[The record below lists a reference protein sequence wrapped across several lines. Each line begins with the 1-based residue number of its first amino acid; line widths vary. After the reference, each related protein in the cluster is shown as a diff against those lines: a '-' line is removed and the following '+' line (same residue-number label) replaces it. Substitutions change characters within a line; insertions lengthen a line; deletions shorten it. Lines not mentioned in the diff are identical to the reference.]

1 MCKFNKPI
9 SKWVSYCTN
18 LINKKSK
25 ILDLACGSGR
35 HTKYLIDKGHFVT
48 GIDINPKIKLK
59 SSNHKNKI
67 IKYDLEKDVWPF
79 ETSSFDCI
87 LVTNYLY
94 RPLFPFFIKSVKQN
108 GFIIYETF
116 SLGNERF
123 GKPSNPDYL
132 LDNNELFDLLKDE
145 MRIISYQDGIVSNN
159 VQKCVQRVFAIKSFD
174 RINLSVNL

>member
-67 IKYDLEKDVWPF
+67 I
-79 ETSSFDCI
+79 
-87 LVTNYLY
+87 
-94 RPLFPFFIKSVKQN
+94 
-108 GFIIYETF
+108 
-116 SLGNERF
+116 
-123 GKPSNPDYL
+123 
-132 LDNNELFDLLKDE
+132 
-145 MRIISYQDGIVSNN
+145 
-159 VQKCVQRVFAIKSFD
+159 
-174 RINLSVNL
+174 VNMT